1 MYRAEL
7 GRTYERF
14 LELPVPVVILVLWAV
29 GVVLEVLCVTALY
42 SLYWNGLVLAQL
54 LEENL

>member
-14 LELPVPVVILVLWAV
+14 LGLPVPLVLMVLWV
-29 GVVLEVLCVTALY
+29 MGVVLELLCVAALY

-54 LEENL
+54 LDGNL